1 MQLHCP
7 LLDILHLTPSGLLPS
22 ALLVELVS
30 TTSISRRLRMEALFG
45 RVTLT
50 VVILLVEPVV
60 VVLRRMIVGDRRLRL
75 LWCKKFLLIVR
86 GKSQRSVVVRASHL

>member
-1 MQLHCP
+1 
-7 LLDILHLTPSGLLPS
+7 
-22 ALLVELVS
+22 
-30 TTSISRRLRMEALFG
+30 
-45 RVTLT
+45 VTLT

-75 LWCKKFLLIVR
+75 LWCKKFLLIVK

>member
-1 MQLHCP
+1 
-7 LLDILHLTPSGLLPS
+7 
-22 ALLVELVS
+22 VELVS
-30 TTSISRRLRMEALFG
+30 TTSISRRLRMEVLFG